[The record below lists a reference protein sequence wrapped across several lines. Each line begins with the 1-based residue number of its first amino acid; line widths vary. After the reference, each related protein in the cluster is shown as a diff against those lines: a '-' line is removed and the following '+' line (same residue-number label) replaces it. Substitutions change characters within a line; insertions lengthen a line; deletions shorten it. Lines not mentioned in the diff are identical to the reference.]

1 MIVQVPQ
8 YYKYCGAITA
18 EQHSAPGCGSKKNQT
33 AFAMAGRQD
42 VGQLVSRFESGPEPL
57 EQQKVPAKGGRGRCT
72 GLLRKFLRSR
82 FMGLVFGPAYGLF
95 VYLYI
100 THLILAGAPF
110 TKEGTTENQTI
121 QVDQTRIPEQIN
133 PSNKV
138 PVVGYPGSILEEV
151 MQELADLGTVPMVN
165 LEEPDFV
172 PLMTTATSHLIGG
185 ATGTGVGLGLT
196 VSSIFS
202 VRVRCSLALM
212 VPSLVAKRGRGFM
225 LTFAMS
231 LLIKG
236 PVNTIQFNLQELVR
250 CFTCMYEEIKGLAE
264 RFQNTFKGLMDKVSA
279 LLREIETLQKQMTR
293 ILKERLD
300 EATEEQ
306 RQEIERAKREMKEQA
321 KEVEKAVKEVK
332 DVVNAPGNI
341 LNTACD
347 AVTTGVSAVANGF
360 EDLGSTIADGSEDF
374 GSAVE
379 GFGSAVADFFS
390 WRRRKRSACGI
401 PDIIDIPSISEPNL
415 GVSEKLKAIL
425 ETLKPDLDLLDID
438 LKGMQGEIDAS
449 SIKQIRE
456 NMKALFNNLM
466 NLCKLI
472 ARYWSKIFY
481 LTVIAVV
488 LDALRYQN
496 QYYTDNDF
504 DNKMVDENLKKM
516 WKRDG
521 LKKLTP
527 LRKWEVKKQEAQKA
541 TSLKMTKEELQKL
554 ATQSFPVILATV
566 VFLGIVIVDFAFTTT
581 LQAFEKNA
589 KFGISFPGMEQGIS
603 FGSFMDGTDVDA
615 VLKVH
620 AFNLSTDPC
629 LPRSRQT
636 GASSLGPI
644 FAVLFLC
651 LLSCLIDAYFSRVR
665 AQICNLFYPFR
676 ADERAK
682 YLFKYLFLKPFAVI
696 TQFCRRIEL
705 GRKSRFYQ
713 LNLILSRELD
723 KRRRAKEFALFSW
736 LSSEVGKGTKY
747 IKCVQTC

>member
-1 MIVQVPQ
+1 
-8 YYKYCGAITA
+8 
-18 EQHSAPGCGSKKNQT
+18 
-33 AFAMAGRQD
+33 MAGRQD
-42 VGQLVSRFESGPEPL
+42 IGQLVSMFEAGPADLL
-57 EQQKVPAKGGRGRCT
+57 EQSKVPAKGGRGRCA

-82 FMGLVFGPAYGLF
+82 FMGLAFGPAYGLF

-100 THLILAGAPF
+100 TYLILAGAPF

-121 QVDQTRIPEQIN
+121 QVTRSPIPEKFN
-133 PSNKV
+133 EV
-138 PVVGYPGSILEEV
+138 PV
-151 MQELADLGTVPMVN
+151 VN
-165 LEEPDFV
+165 LEEPDFI

-185 ATGTGVGLGLT
+185 ATGSGVGLGLT
-196 VSSIFS
+196 VSSLFS

-212 VPSLVAKRGRGFM
+212 VPSLVAKRGRAFM

-250 CFTCMYEEIKGLAE
+250 CFTCMYEEIKGLTE

-279 LLREIETLQKQMTR
+279 LLREIETLQKKMR
-293 ILKERLD
+293 EILEERLK
-300 EATEEQ
+300 EATEDQ
-306 RQEIERAKREMKEQA
+306 REEIERAKGEMAAQA
-321 KEVEKAVKEVK
+321 KKVEEAVESVS
-332 DVVNAPGNI
+332 DWLNAPGNVI
-341 LNTACD
+341 KDACNVATTVGNAIVDGLED
-347 AVTTGVSAVANGF
+347 AWNWAISIG
-360 EDLGSTIADGSEDF
+360 
-374 GSAVE
+374 
-379 GFGSAVADFFS
+379 
-390 WRRRKRSACGI
+390 RRKRASCEI
-401 PDIIDIPSISEPNL
+401 PNLVDIPKIKEPNL
-415 GVSEKLKAIL
+415 GVSEKFKAIL
-425 ETLKPDLDLLDID
+425 ETLKPDLNLLDID

-449 SIKQIRE
+449 SIKNIRE
-456 NMKALFNNLM
+456 KMKALFNNLM

-472 ARYWSKIFY
+472 ASYWSKIFY

-488 LDALRYQN
+488 LDAIRYQN

-527 LRKWEVKKQEAQKA
+527 LRKWEVKKQEAQMS
-541 TSLKMTKEELQKL
+541 TSLKMTREELQKL

-566 VFLGIVIVDFAFTTT
+566 VFVGIVIVDFGFTTT

-603 FGSFMDGTDVDA
+603 FGSFMDESGVDA
-615 VLKVH
+615 VLKVE

-636 GASSLGPI
+636 GVSSLGPI

-665 AQICNLFYPFR
+665 AQICNLFFPFR

-682 YLFKYLFLKPFAVI
+682 YLFKYYFLKPFSVMAH
-696 TQFCRRIEL
+696 FCRKIVL

-723 KRRRAKEFALFSW
+723 KRKRAKEFAIFGGW
-736 LSSEVGKGTKY
+736 LSSEVGKYIKY
-747 IKCVQTC
+747 I